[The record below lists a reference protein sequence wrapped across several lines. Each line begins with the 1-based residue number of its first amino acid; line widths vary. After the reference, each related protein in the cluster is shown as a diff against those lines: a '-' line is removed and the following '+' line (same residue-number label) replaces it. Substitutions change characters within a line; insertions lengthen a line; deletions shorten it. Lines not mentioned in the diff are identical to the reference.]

1 MRYVWA
7 DKDFYAVALPFFF
20 IVGVYCGSATILWLF
35 VVEMQDCRIVC
46 LQCGLFLCWR
56 IYCLILRFIGFKF
69 GDNP

>member
-35 VVEMQDCRIVC
+35 VVEMQDCHTRVFAMRTFS
-46 LQCGLFLCWR
+46 LLADLLFDFE
-56 IYCLILRFIGFKF
+56 IYWI
-69 GDNP
+69 